1 LALAT
6 GGTFV
11 SRESGKSLKD
21 VKLKDL
27 GRAQSLNVSKIS
39 TTIVGGDGNSAE
51 IEKKIDSL
59 KAEIEQ
65 ADTDQSAEFL
75 AQRVTRLAS
84 GVAIIKVGAATEVE
98 MIEKKH
104 RIEDALEAVRAAQ
117 TEGIVPGGGIAL
129 LRALRGAQIDV
140 DSHDQR
146 MGATLVLDAVSAP
159 IRQMAKNAAVSP
171 DIVLSVVT
179 QDDLG
184 TNMGYNF
191 ATDEVVN
198 MFDEGIIDPVK
209 VTRTALANAASVA
222 AALITTNHAIVET
235 E

>member
-1 LALAT
+1 
-6 GGTFV
+6 
-11 SRESGKSLKD
+11 
-21 VKLKDL
+21 
-27 GRAQSLNVSKIS
+27 
-39 TTIVGGDGNSAE
+39 
-51 IEKKIDSL
+51 
-59 KAEIEQ
+59 
-65 ADTDQSAEFL
+65 
-75 AQRVTRLAS
+75 
-84 GVAIIKVGAATEVE
+84 
-98 MIEKKH
+98 M
-104 RIEDALEAVRAAQ
+104 
-117 TEGIVPGGGIAL
+117 
-129 LRALRGAQIDV
+129 
-140 DSHDQR
+140 
-146 MGATLVLDAVSAP
+146 LDAVSAP